1 MKDHFI
7 FSALGAKLFIL
18 LVFTSISS
26 CKNHSEISKENQN
39 QESKEIA
46 DSSENMRKAIMLD
59 YTNKPE
65 GCEFLIQLEENG
77 ELLQFLDLPDEYKV
91 NGKEIWLDFVRSR
104 RPQGPCPLGTPITI
118 NTIKLRN

>member
-1 MKDHFI
+1 MKDRFVY
-7 FSALGAKLFIL
+7 SALGAQLFIFI
-18 LVFTSISS
+18 VFTSLSS
-26 CKNHSEISKENQN
+26 CKNHAEISKDNQV
-39 QESKEIA
+39 KETTEVA
-46 DSSENMRKAIMLD
+46 DSNMNMHKAIMLD
-59 YTNKPE
+59 YSNKPE
-65 GCEFLIQLEENG
+65 GCEFLIQLEENN